1 MSQNELTIAARLE
14 NIESLIKSQSTATKA
29 VLSLDEVAE
38 YTGLSKQY
46 LYKLTSKNIIPF
58 SRPNGKKIFFNKAEV
73 DKWLLSNRQSTEE
86 EIQSEAITKVTL
98 NK

>member
-1 MSQNELTIAARLE
+1 MKSDIEIKTRLE
-14 NIESLIKSQSTATKA
+14 SIESLIKSQTTATKA
-29 VLSLDEVAE
+29 VLSLDEVAD

-58 SRPNGKKIFFNKAEV
+58 SRPNGKKIFFSKAEV

>member
-1 MSQNELTIAARLE
+1 MKTYIEIESRLQK
-14 NIESLIKSQSTATKA
+14 IESLIKSQATATKA
-29 VLSLDEVAE
+29 VLNMDEVAE

-46 LYKLTSKNIIPF
+46 LYKLTSKNKIPF
-58 SRPNGKKIFFNKAEV
+58 SCPNGKKIYFDKLEV

>member
-1 MSQNELTIAARLE
+1 MKTNIEIESRLE
-14 NIESLIKSQSTATKA
+14 RIETLLKTQSTATKA

-46 LYKLTSKNIIPF
+46 LYKLTSKNTIPF
-58 SRPNGKKIFFNKAEV
+58 SRPNGKKIYFDKLEI

-98 NK
+98 RK